1 VINLHPKNS
10 ESLSISLSL
19 YLSLSFEYNCE
30 SMQTAAACQVLMVWR
45 VWRSMSL
52 RKRWSVSAKG
62 AKPHP
67 LLVHPSS
74 LGPSASPM
82 WNQTNRVLFTQW
94 AWSFKSL
101 RIWSAAMRVVYLM
114 SSNQFKTQN
123 ANSGLYDCINIRCV
137 DDGWL
142 QSVRQRNHNKISSV
156 LSNACCIL
164 LLVSNSWICWCK
176 YASEGIF
183 SIFQFNRNLHVY
195 VQNTRCI

>member
-123 ANSGLYDCINIRCV
+123 ANSGLYDCINTLRRWWMTAERPATEPQQNLVCLVKCMLHLAACV
-137 DDGWL
+137 
-142 QSVRQRNHNKISSV
+142 
-156 LSNACCIL
+156 
-164 LLVSNSWICWCK
+164 
-176 YASEGIF
+176 
-183 SIFQFNRNLHVY
+183 
-195 VQNTRCI
+195 